1 MMEES
6 TQSAALAGKRIAFM
20 GQLGG
25 LTRREAQRFA
35 RELGALPV
43 ENAKDADVIVIGADQ
58 LPIGDHVGLLSEE
71 IRQAAGAGDVAILG
85 EAEFLARLD
94 RVDACELA
102 ARRHYTPAMLADLLS
117 VSVSTVR
124 RWWRRGLIVPVKEV
138 RRLPYF
144 DFQEVATARRLAQ
157 LLASGMSPTV
167 MQRQLSELARYAPH
181 VQRPLAQL
189 QIMVEGKRVL
199 LRQGEGLI
207 DPGGQWWI
215 DFEAFEQGAPE
226 MGPAVVRF
234 MPSFDEQSE
243 HPLTPAQLLAC
254 AENLED
260 EGQFEVAVDAYRAA
274 LAAGGA
280 RADVCFQLAE
290 LLYLLG
296 DVKAARERY
305 YMAIELDEDFVEAR
319 ANLGCVLAE
328 TGQPELAIAAFRG
341 ALAYHPEYP
350 DVHYHLARTL
360 DDLARTSEAHEHWEQ
375 FLRLAPDSP
384 WADEARARLG

>member
-1 MMEES
+1 MED
-6 TQSAALAGKRIAFM
+6 TQSASLDGKRIAFL

-35 RELGALPV
+35 RELGAQPV
-43 ENAKDADVIVIGADQ
+43 DNAEDADFIVIGADQ
-58 LPIGDHVGLLSEE
+58 LPIGDHVGLLSDGV
-71 IRQAAGAGDVAILG
+71 RQAASSGDVAILG
-85 EAEFLARLD
+85 EADFLARID
-94 RVDACELA
+94 QIDGSESS
-102 ARRHYTPAMLADLLS
+102 ARRHYTPAMLADLLG
-117 VSVSTVR
+117 VSVATVR
-124 RWWRRGLIVPVKEV
+124 RWWRRGLIVPVKEI

-157 LLASGMSPTV
+157 LLASGMSPAV
-167 MQRQLSELARYAPH
+167 MQRQLSDLARYAPH

-215 DFEAFEQGAPE
+215 DFEAFEQEQPE
-226 MGPAVVRF
+226 RGPAVVRLV
-234 MPSFDEQSE
+234 PSYDPQTD

-254 AENLED
+254 AESLED
-260 EGQFEVAVDAYRAA
+260 EGQFEVAIDAYRAA
-274 LAAGGA
+274 LAAGGP

-296 DVKAARERY
+296 EIHAARERY

-328 TGQPELAIAAFRG
+328 TGQPDLAIAAFRG
-341 ALAYHPEYP
+341 ALAYHSEYP

-360 DDLARTSEAHEHWEQ
+360 DDLARTSEAQEHWQQ